1 MRKLVPSLLSADLW
15 CLKDQL
21 DVLKQ
26 YQVDTLHVDVMDGNF
41 VPNISMG
48 VPLVESLRK
57 HSDFSLD
64 VHLMIANPERFIE
77 TFREAGADLLTVHIE
92 ATYHIHR
99 LIQQIR
105 NVGCKA
111 GVSLNPGTP
120 LELIKP
126 ILHMVDLVLVMS
138 VNPGFGGQDFLPETL
153 SKVKMLHQWKQER
166 EDYKYIV
173 EVDGGINR
181 SNVEQ
186 VLNAGAEWI
195 VSGSGVFKGDLKTNL
210 DQLNEILLKYN

>member
-21 DVLKQ
+21 DALKQ

-153 SKVKMLHQWKQER
+153 SKVEMLHQWKQEH

>member
-77 TFREAGADLLTVHIE
+77 TFREAGADLLTVHVE

-105 NVGCKA
+105 NVGCKS

-153 SKVKMLHQWKQER
+153 SKVEMLHQWKQEH

>member
-77 TFREAGADLLTVHIE
+77 TFREAGADLLTVHVE

-153 SKVKMLHQWKQER
+153 SKVKMLHQWKLER

-186 VLNAGAEWI
+186 VLAAGAEWI

>member
-57 HSDFSLD
+57 HSDFFLD

-77 TFREAGADLLTVHIE
+77 TFREAGADLLTVHVE

-153 SKVKMLHQWKQER
+153 SKVEMLHQWKQER

-186 VLNAGAEWI
+186 VLAAGAEWI

>member
-21 DVLKQ
+21 DALKQ

-77 TFREAGADLLTVHIE
+77 TFREAGADLLTVHVE

-153 SKVKMLHQWKQER
+153 SKVEMLHQWKQEH

>member
-1 MRKLVPSLLSADLW
+1 MRKLVPSLLSTDLW

-21 DVLKQ
+21 DALKQ

-57 HSDFSLD
+57 HSDFFLD

-77 TFREAGADLLTVHIE
+77 TFREAGADLLTVHVE

-153 SKVKMLHQWKQER
+153 SKVKMLHQWKQEH

>member
-153 SKVKMLHQWKQER
+153 SKVKMLHQWKLER

-210 DQLNEILLKYN
+210 DQLNEIMLKYN

>member
-57 HSDFSLD
+57 HSDFFLD

-77 TFREAGADLLTVHIE
+77 TFREAGADLLTVHVE

-153 SKVKMLHQWKQER
+153 SKVKMLHQWKLER

>member
-57 HSDFSLD
+57 RSDFFLD

>member
-21 DVLKQ
+21 DALKQ

-77 TFREAGADLLTVHIE
+77 TFREAGADLLTVHVE

-153 SKVKMLHQWKQER
+153 SKVEMLHQWKQEH

-195 VSGSGVFKGDLKTNL
+195 VSGSGVFKGNLKTNL

>member
-210 DQLNEILLKYN
+210 DQLNELLLKYN

>member
-57 HSDFSLD
+57 HSDFFLD

-77 TFREAGADLLTVHIE
+77 TFREAGADLLTVHVE

-153 SKVKMLHQWKQER
+153 SKVKMLHQWKQEH

-186 VLNAGAEWI
+186 VLAAGAEWI

>member
-77 TFREAGADLLTVHIE
+77 TFREAGADLLTVHVE

-153 SKVKMLHQWKQER
+153 SKVEMLHQWKQEH

>member
-21 DVLKQ
+21 DALKQ

-57 HSDFSLD
+57 HSDFFLD

-77 TFREAGADLLTVHIE
+77 TFREAGADLLTVHVE

-153 SKVKMLHQWKQER
+153 SKVEMLHQWKQEH

-186 VLNAGAEWI
+186 VLAAGAEWI

>member
-77 TFREAGADLLTVHIE
+77 TFREAGADLLTVHVE

>member
-21 DVLKQ
+21 DALKQ

-57 HSDFSLD
+57 HSDFFLD

-77 TFREAGADLLTVHIE
+77 TFREAGADLLTVHVE

-153 SKVKMLHQWKQER
+153 SKVEMLHQWKQEH

>member
-1 MRKLVPSLLSADLW
+1 SLLSADLW

-77 TFREAGADLLTVHIE
+77 TFREAGADLLTVHVE

>member
-57 HSDFSLD
+57 HSDFFLD

-77 TFREAGADLLTVHIE
+77 TFREAGADLLTVHVE

-153 SKVKMLHQWKQER
+153 SKVEMLHQWKQEH

>member
-77 TFREAGADLLTVHIE
+77 TFREAGADLLTVHVE

-166 EDYKYIV
+166 EDCKYIV

>member
-48 VPLVESLRK
+48 IPLVESLRK

-166 EDYKYIV
+166 EAYNYIV
-173 EVDGGINR
+173 EVDGGING

-186 VLNAGAEWI
+186 VLSAGAEWI
-195 VSGSGVFKGDLKTNL
+195 VSGSGVFKGDLEKNL
-210 DQLNEILLKYN
+210 DQLNELLLKYN

>member
-57 HSDFSLD
+57 HSDFFLD

-77 TFREAGADLLTVHIE
+77 TFREAGADLLTVHVE

-126 ILHMVDLVLVMS
+126 VLHMVDLVLVMS

-153 SKVKMLHQWKQER
+153 SKVEMLHQWKQEH

-186 VLNAGAEWI
+186 VLAAGAEWI

>member
-57 HSDFSLD
+57 HSDFFLD

-166 EDYKYIV
+166 EDCKYIV

>member
-1 MRKLVPSLLSADLW
+1 MRKLVPSLLSTDLW

-21 DVLKQ
+21 DALKQ

-57 HSDFSLD
+57 HSDFFLD

-77 TFREAGADLLTVHIE
+77 TFREAGADLLTVHVE

-153 SKVKMLHQWKQER
+153 SKVKMLHQWKLER

>member
-77 TFREAGADLLTVHIE
+77 TFREAGANLLTVHIE

>member
-57 HSDFSLD
+57 HSDFFLD

-77 TFREAGADLLTVHIE
+77 TFREAGADLLTVHVE

-186 VLNAGAEWI
+186 VLAAGAEWI

>member
-57 HSDFSLD
+57 RSDFFLD

-77 TFREAGADLLTVHIE
+77 TFREAGADLLTVHVE

-153 SKVKMLHQWKQER
+153 SKVEMLHQWKQEH

-186 VLNAGAEWI
+186 VLAAGAEWI

>member
-1 MRKLVPSLLSADLW
+1 MVF
-15 CLKDQL
+15 KDQL